1 MAEMRR
7 ARGLL
12 WIALATLRADRRGSL
27 VNAAAACVGAATLV
41 FFLALGLGV
50 SRAAQRMFPAD
61 ARLVEVV
68 PGNVALGGVLG
79 GGKLDEEVL
88 GRMAALPGAMAV
100 WPRISLR
107 VPVAAPGPPRGLDYN
122 WPPGMTLQIP
132 VVGVAPELVKGDVGQ
147 ALSFADPGPAADR
160 PIPVLLSRRLLEI
173 YNKTIAPAWGVRRL
187 PAGLS
192 VVGLELPVK
201 IGYSI
206 VPQKTE
212 DRVYDARLKLVG
224 LSDRVPI
231 YLVAVPLETVRR
243 LHAEYGKPEQG
254 YTQATIL
261 ARRPEDVPALT
272 AAVRRMG
279 LSVDEGERATS
290 ERVGTV
296 VLVTTGALVFLAT
309 IMCGL
314 AALAIAQSLSASVR
328 GRAKEIAVL
337 EALGAAPSDVRRIVL
352 AEGAIVGLAGG
363 VVGAALA
370 LGAAALADRAAA
382 SLLPDFPFRPETF
395 FAFPPWLAALGLV
408 VPIAAAVLG
417 ALAPAAAAARV
428 DPARTLS

>member
-1 MAEMRR
+1 MRR

-12 WIALATLRADRRGSL
+12 WIAMAALRADRRGTL
-27 VNAAAACVGAATLV
+27 VNAAAACVGAAALV
-41 FFLALGLGV
+41 FFLSLGLGV
-50 SRAAQRMFPAD
+50 SSAADRMFPAD

-68 PGNVALGGVLG
+68 PGSVALGGVLG
-79 GGKLDEEVL
+79 GGKLDDDAVARL
-88 GRMAALPGAMAV
+88 ARLPGAIAAF
-100 WPRISLR
+100 PRASLR
-107 VPVAAPGPPRGLDYN
+107 VPVAAPGPPKGLDYN
-122 WPPGMTLQIP
+122 WPPGMTVQIP
-132 VVGVAPELVKGDVGQ
+132 VVGVAPELVTDDVGESL
-147 ALSFADPGPAADR
+147 AFEDPGTGGDR

-173 YNKTIAPAWGVRRL
+173 YNKTLAPAWGVRRL

-192 VVGLELPVK
+192 IVGLELPVK
-201 IGYSI
+201 IGHSI

-231 YLVAVPLETVRR
+231 YMLAMPLATVRR
-243 LHAEYGKPEQG
+243 LHAEYGKADQG
-254 YTQATIL
+254 YTQVTVL

-279 LSVDEGERATS
+279 LSVDEGERATA

-296 VLVTTGALVFLAT
+296 VLVTTGALVFLAV
-309 IMCGL
+309 IMCAL

-328 GRAKEIAVL
+328 ARAKEIAVL
-337 EALGAAPSDVRRIVL
+337 EAVGAAPSDVRRIVL
-352 AEGAIVGLAGG
+352 AEGAMVGLAGG
-363 VVGAALA
+363 LVGAALA

-395 FAFPPWLAALGLV
+395 FAFPPWLPALGLL
-408 VPIAAAVLG
+408 VPALAAILG
-417 ALAPAAAAARV
+417 ALAPASAAARV

>member
-1 MAEMRR
+1 VTR

-12 WIALATLRADRRGSL
+12 WIALAALRADRRGTL
-27 VNAAAACVGAATLV
+27 LNAAAACVGAAALV

-50 SRAAQRMFPAD
+50 SRAAARMFPAD

-68 PGNVALGGVLG
+68 PGTVALGGVLG
-79 GGKLDEEVL
+79 GGKLDDDAL
-88 GRMAALPGAMAV
+88 QRMARLPGAAAV
-100 WPRISLR
+100 WPRVSLR
-107 VPVAAPGPPRGLDYN
+107 VPVAAPGPPKGLDYN

-132 VVGVAPELVKGDVGQ
+132 IVGVAPELVGGDVG
-147 ALSFADPGPAADR
+147 AGLSFEDPGAAPGR
-160 PIPVLLSRRLLEI
+160 PIPVLLSRRLLEV
-173 YNKTIAPAWGVRRL
+173 YNKTIAPAWNVRRL
-187 PAGLS
+187 PTGLS
-192 VVGLELPVK
+192 VVGIELPVK
-201 IGYSI
+201 VGLSI

-231 YLVAVPLETVRR
+231 YLLAMPLATVRR
-243 LHAEYGKPEQG
+243 LHAEYGKPDQG

-261 ARRPEDVPALT
+261 ASRPEDVPSLT

-279 LSVDEGERATS
+279 LSVDEGERATA

-296 VLVTTGALVFLAT
+296 VLVTTSALVFLAGV
-309 IMCGL
+309 MCGL

-328 GRAKEIAVL
+328 ARAKEIAVL
-337 EALGAAPSDVRRIVL
+337 EALGAAPADVRRIVL
-352 AEGAIVGLAGG
+352 LEGAMVGLAGG
-363 VVGAALA
+363 LAGAALA

-395 FAFPPWLAALGLV
+395 FAFPAWLGALGLA
-408 VPIAAAVLG
+408 VPALAAVLG

>member
-1 MAEMRR
+1 VTR

-12 WIALATLRADRRGSL
+12 WIALAALRADRRGAL
-27 VNAAAACVGAATLV
+27 LNAAAACVGAAALV
-41 FFLALGLGV
+41 FFLSLGVGV
-50 SRAAQRMFPAD
+50 SRAADRMFPAD
-61 ARLVEVV
+61 ARLVEVL
-68 PGNVALGGVLG
+68 PGNVSLGGVLG
-79 GGKLDEEVL
+79 GGKLDDDAVA
-88 GRMAALPGAMAV
+88 RMAALPGAAAV

-107 VPVAAPGPPRGLDYN
+107 VPLAAPGPPRGLDYN

-132 VVGVAPELVKGDVGQ
+132 VVGVAPGLVQGDVGRG
-147 ALSFADPGPAADR
+147 LSFADPGPSPEQ
-160 PIPVLLSRRLLEI
+160 PIPVLLSRRLVEV
-173 YNKTIAPAWGVRRL
+173 YDKTIAPAWGVRRL

-192 VVGLELPVK
+192 IVGLELPVRV
-201 IGYSI
+201 GFSI

-224 LSDRVPI
+224 LSDRVPL
-231 YLVAVPLETVRR
+231 YMLAVPLETVRR
-243 LHAEYGKPEQG
+243 LHAEYGKPDAG
-254 YTQATIL
+254 FTQVTIL

-279 LSVDEGERATS
+279 LSVDEGERATA

-296 VLVTTGALVFLAT
+296 VLVTTGALVFLAAV
-309 IMCGL
+309 MCAL

-337 EALGAAPSDVRRIVL
+337 EALGAAPGDVRRIVL
-352 AEGAIVGLAGG
+352 AEGALVGLGG
-363 VVGAALA
+363 GLLGLGLA

-382 SLLPDFPFRPETF
+382 ALLPDFPFRPETF
-395 FAFPPWLAALGLV
+395 FALPPWLAALGLV
-408 VPIAAAVLG
+408 VPVAAAVVG

>member
-1 MAEMRR
+1 
-7 ARGLL
+7 
-12 WIALATLRADRRGSL
+12 
-27 VNAAAACVGAATLV
+27 
-41 FFLALGLGV
+41 V
-50 SRAAQRMFPAD
+50 S
-61 ARLVEVV
+61 
-68 PGNVALGGVLG
+68 LGGVLG
-79 GGKLDEEVL
+79 GGKLDDDAVARLAE
-88 GRMAALPGAMAV
+88 LPGAAAV
-100 WPRISLR
+100 WPRVSLR

-132 VVGVAPELVKGDVGQ
+132 VVGVAPELVEDDVGK
-147 ALSFADPGPAADR
+147 AFSFEDPGPSPER
-160 PIPVLLSRRLLEI
+160 PIPVLLSRRLVEI

-192 VVGLELPVK
+192 IVGLELPVRV
-201 IGYSI
+201 GLSI

-224 LSDRVPI
+224 LSDRVPL
-231 YLVAVPLETVRR
+231 YMLAVPLATVRR
-243 LHAEYGKPEQG
+243 LHAEYGKPDQG
-254 YTQATIL
+254 FTQVTVL
-261 ARRPEDVPALT
+261 ARRPDDVPALT

-279 LSVDEGERATS
+279 LSVDEGERATA

-296 VLVTTGALVFLAT
+296 VLVTTGALVFLAAV
-309 IMCGL
+309 MCGL

-352 AEGAIVGLAGG
+352 AEGAMIGLAGG
-363 VVGAALA
+363 LAGVAVAAGAAV
-370 LGAAALADRAAA
+370 LADRAAA
-382 SLLPDFPFRPETF
+382 ALLPDFPFRPETF
-395 FAFPPWLAALGLV
+395 FAFPPWLAALGLL
-408 VPIAAAVLG
+408 VPAAAAVLG

>member
-1 MAEMRR
+1 VTR

-12 WIALATLRADRRGSL
+12 WIALAALRADRGGTL
-27 VNAAAACVGAATLV
+27 LNAAAACVGAAALV

-50 SRAAQRMFPAD
+50 SLAAQRMFPAD
-61 ARLVEVV
+61 ARLVEVI
-68 PGNVALGGVLG
+68 PGTVALGGVLG
-79 GGKLDEEVL
+79 GGRLDDGALERL
-88 GRMAALPGAMAV
+88 AALPGAAAV
-100 WPRISLR
+100 WPRVSLR
-107 VPVAAPGPPRGLDYN
+107 VPVAAPGPPKGLDYN
-122 WPPGMTLQIP
+122 WPPGMTLQLP
-132 VVGVAPELVKGDVGQ
+132 VVGVAPELVGGDVGSGH
-147 ALSFADPGPAADR
+147 AFEDPGEARDR
-160 PIPVLLSRRLLEI
+160 PIPVLLSRRLVEI

-192 VVGLELPVK
+192 IVGIELPVK
-201 IGYSI
+201 VGLSI
-206 VPQKTE
+206 VPLKTE
-212 DRVYDARLKLVG
+212 DRIYEARLRLVG

-231 YLVAVPLETVRR
+231 YMLAVPIATVRR

-254 YTQATIL
+254 YTQATLL
-261 ARRPEDVPALT
+261 ARRAEDVPALT

-279 LSVDEGERATS
+279 LSVDEGERATA

-296 VLVTTGALVFLAT
+296 VLVTTGALAFLAT
-309 IMCGL
+309 VMCAL

-328 GRAKEIAVL
+328 GRAKEFAVL
-337 EALGAAPSDVRRIVL
+337 EALGAAPADVRRIVL

-363 VVGAALA
+363 AAGAGLA
-370 LGAAALADRAAA
+370 LGAAVLADRAAA

-395 FAFPPWLAALGLV
+395 FAFPPWLAALGLL
-408 VPIAAAVLG
+408 VPLAAAVVG